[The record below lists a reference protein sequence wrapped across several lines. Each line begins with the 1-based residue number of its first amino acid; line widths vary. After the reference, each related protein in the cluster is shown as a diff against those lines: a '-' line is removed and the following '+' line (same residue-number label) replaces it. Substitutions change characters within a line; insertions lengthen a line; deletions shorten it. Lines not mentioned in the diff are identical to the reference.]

1 MGKYTDA
8 INKYTNEKRRRS
20 RRVAQPKTAL
30 RVDTQPKSSSTQSLV
45 AHTIS
50 SGRVSAK
57 TPASIPKPAY
67 NFQIKPPAAP
77 PKKVTTPKAGA
88 TAAALNETITQK
100 HPPPAKKQPP
110 KDAAAAGKKTLPAPS
125 IESLQPSEKLP
136 VQKGVPPTN
145 GHNIGPGLISILNP
159 YSLETDLFKTLR
171 GKILFPMSGKPPK
184 SLMVTSAVP
193 GEGKTF
199 VASNLAVNVAQN
211 IAEYVLLVDCDL
223 RRPRMHQMFG
233 FNQVKG
239 LSDHL
244 SNGTGLYDLLLKTVV
259 DKLTL
264 LPAGTP
270 PRNPSEILSSA
281 KMANL
286 IDEVKTRYDDRYLI
300 IDSPPP
306 MLAPETSAIAKRV
319 DGIIIVIKYGDTPL
333 KLIEQMMESL
343 DKEKIIGAVLNRF
356 DAHTSGY
363 YGYKKYHKYYQT

>member
-8 INKYTNEKRRRS
+8 FKKYKSEQHQRS
-20 RRVAQPKTAL
+20 MHVAEHKAAL
-30 RVDTQPKSSSTQSLV
+30 KDDTQPKSPSTQPPDAPASPTPQ
-45 AHTIS
+45 AATAP
-50 SGRVSAK
+50 VSPKK
-57 TPASIPKPAY
+57 TP
-67 NFQIKPPAAP
+67 
-77 PKKVTTPKAGA
+77 
-88 TAAALNETITQK
+88 
-100 HPPPAKKQPP
+100 
-110 KDAAAAGKKTLPAPS
+110 PAPT
-125 IESLQPSEKLP
+125 IESAQRSEKSA
-136 VQKGVPPTN
+136 VQKGVPRAN
-145 GHNIGPGLISILNP
+145 GHNIDPSLISILSP
-159 YSLETDLFKTLR
+159 CSLETDLFKTLR
-171 GKILFPMSGKPPK
+171 GKILFPVSGEPPK

-199 VASNLAVNVAQN
+199 VASNLAVNLAQN

-223 RRPRMHQMFG
+223 RRPRMHKMFG

-244 SNGTGLYDLLLKTVV
+244 SNGTGLSDLLLKAVG
-259 DKLTL
+259 DNLTL

-270 PRNPSEILSSA
+270 PLNPSEILSSA

-319 DGIIIVIKYGDTPL
+319 DGIIIVIKYGETSL
-333 KLIEQMMESL
+333 KIVEQMIEGL
-343 DKEKIIGAVLNRF
+343 GKEKIIGAVLNRF

-363 YGYKKYHKYYQT
+363 YGYTKYRKYYQTQRS